1 MGKGTEKRGKWVKML
16 QQGYVLENES
26 GCGTFQVGVQEG
38 ICEEVAFG
46 QRLED
51 ERELARGGLGEE
63 CSSRGNR
70 PFLSPHVA
78 FRGEKDEFLG
88 ARPVW
93 DPLIHWAQL
102 SFQTGISLS
111 PVWLVAVTSAW
122 LCLVLGR

>member
-63 CSSRGNR
+63 CSAEGTDPFCPHMWPSEERRMSFWVRGLYGILLFIGPSFHSRQAS
-70 PFLSPHVA
+70 PCHLSGWLPSPL
-78 FRGEKDEFLG
+78 LG
-88 ARPVW
+88 CA
-93 DPLIHWAQL
+93 
-102 SFQTGISLS
+102 
-111 PVWLVAVTSAW
+111 
-122 LCLVLGR
+122 